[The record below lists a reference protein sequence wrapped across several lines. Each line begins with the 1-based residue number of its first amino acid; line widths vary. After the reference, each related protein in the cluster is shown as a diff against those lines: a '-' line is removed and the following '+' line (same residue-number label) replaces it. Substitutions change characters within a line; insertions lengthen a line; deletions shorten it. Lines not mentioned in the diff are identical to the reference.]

1 MIDWSSFTPVTSF
14 VGGLLIGSA
23 AMLLWWFNGKIA
35 GVSGIVAGLFSP
47 SSADFRWRLLFV
59 VGLLL
64 SPWLYQLVAP
74 LPAMQVSSNGWLYV
88 VAGLIVGFGTRLG
101 SGCTSGH
108 GICGNARLSPRS
120 MVATLTFMALGFISV
135 FVLRHGLGL
144 I

>member
-108 GICGNARLSPRS
+108 GICGNARLSARS
-120 MVATLTFMALGFISV
+120 MVATATFMLTGFITV
-135 FVLRHGLGL
+135 YIGRHILGVL
-144 I
+144 